1 MAGFND
7 FIQTELPLRPFTRT
21 DGTAGQ
27 VLVRSNNPLAPRE
40 AVWVDPTTATAA
52 PPTQIVSRFIT
63 PVALSGGKAVLAD
76 LRYADSTDVS
86 TVGLL
91 LGITQGAAIA
101 GGWVSVVSIGIL
113 NGLAGLTPF
122 MPIYLSTVGNI
133 TQTPPTT
140 GYIQRLG
147 VAIASDTIYIN
158 ISPSII
164 FG

>member
-7 FIQTELPLRPFTRT
+7 FVQTELPLRPFVRD
-21 DGTAGQ
+21 DGAAGQ
-27 VLVRSNNPLAPRE
+27 ILARSNNPLAPRE
-40 AVWVDPTTATAA
+40 VVWVDPTTSTGAS
-52 PPTQIVSRFIT
+52 PNQIVSKFIT
-63 PVALSGGKAVLAD
+63 PNALSGGKAVLAD

-91 LGITQGAAIA
+91 LGITQGAAVA
-101 GGWVSVVSIGIL
+101 GGWVYIVSVGIL

-122 MPIYLSTVGNI
+122 MPIYLSTNGDI
-133 TQTPPTT
+133 TQVPPTT